1 MEKSK
6 TKALCSHRMLDFL
19 CFVLP
24 PRCLS
29 RIKARLARS
38 FANNQHSRKQSGT
51 TMLFLQQCVSLC
63 EAWSRY
69 AWLAG
74 WLALIYI
81 YKAHSCI
88 PLPLSTPQPS
98 QIPQTPIF
106 PPQPPISPPQKKKKE
121 MGCVPSRPLP
131 SQNPYPYPY
140 SAARCRPSSSRRK
153 RPYEYEYD
161 EKMRAEEVRRAVR
174 YRAVEEKK
182 REFRRQ
188 YDERMRMKGREGGR
202 W

>member
-106 PPQPPISPPQKKKKE
+106 PPQPPISPPQKKKKKWAASPPA
-121 MGCVPSRPLP
+121 PSPLKTP
-131 SQNPYPYPY
+131 TLTLTALHAAGPLLRGE
-140 SAARCRPSSSRRK
+140 SARTSTSTTRRCGRRRCGERCGTGPWRRRK
-153 RPYEYEYD
+153 GS
-161 EKMRAEEVRRAVR
+161 
-174 YRAVEEKK
+174 
-182 REFRRQ
+182 F
-188 YDERMRMKGREGGR
+188 GGSTMSG
-202 W
+202 